1 MNKVLLIGN
10 LTKDPELRETP
21 SGVSVCHFSLAVT
34 RAYTND
40 GERKT
45 DFFNCVAWRGTGE
58 NLARYQKKGSKIAVY
73 GSIQI
78 RDYEDRDGIR
88 RTAVDIVANDVEF
101 LSARSSEETD
111 EMPRSGRNRP
121 TLQAMEDDSDI
132 PF

>member
-121 TLQAMEDDSDI
+121 TLQAMDDDSDI